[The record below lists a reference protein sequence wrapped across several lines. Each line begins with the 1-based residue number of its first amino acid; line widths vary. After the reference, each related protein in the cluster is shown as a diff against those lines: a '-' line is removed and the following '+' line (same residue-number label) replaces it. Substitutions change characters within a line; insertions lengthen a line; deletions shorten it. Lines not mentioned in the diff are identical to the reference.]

1 MDRIEVEIDKTDI
14 EMNKTDVE
22 MDKTEIQMDKN
33 RSRIESKWALSGSK
47 IVHYSEFFT
56 PLNSVQCA
64 LEGLAFYLLY
74 FAFLVCLGPVSNT
87 KT

>member
-33 RSRIESKWALSGSK
+33 RSRIESCFLFALFCIFSLSRPGFQYK
-47 IVHYSEFFT
+47 NMMIECQY
-56 PLNSVQCA
+56 
-64 LEGLAFYLLY
+64 
-74 FAFLVCLGPVSNT
+74 
-87 KT
+87 